1 MQALS
6 FEGKGFEYF
15 KIWIVNIL
23 LTIVTLG
30 LYYPW
35 AKVRNRR
42 YFYANS
48 TLEGKSFDYHATG
61 KQLFIGYLISMALL
75 IAYVALQN
83 VSPAISGVIVLVF
96 LAALPWIIWRSLKF
110 NMRVTSFSN
119 VLFSFDGKLGG
130 SYFNYMLMPFLFML
144 SLYIGPILIAVIGSK
159 LVEQFSVVGG
169 VFIAAGVIASLALA
183 VYVFA
188 VMKKKNAMYV
198 INGTRYGQGQ
208 FKAELEVAPFAKIFL
223 KSIALFLLAGFAY
236 MIVIAIVGFAFGAA
250 NDLLGVAANLD
261 DPVAIQGVFENA
273 LTFVLIGLV
282 YLGFIF
288 ISIAVFSYSYV
299 RQREYIYNNVVLDDK
314 IAFSSQ
320 LTVGRLAWVSLSNL
334 LMTIVTLGL
343 AMPWAAVRMA
353 RLVLEHTSV
362 DTSAGIDSYVTQQQK
377 DQSSLGEQIGD
388 AFDVEVGVGF

>member
-75 IAYVALQN
+75 IAYVALQK

>member
-169 VFIAAGVIASLALA
+169 VFIAVGVIASLALA

>member
-75 IAYVALQN
+75 IAYVALQK

-130 SYFNYMLMPFLFML
+130 SYFNYMLIPFLFML

-169 VFIAAGVIASLALA
+169 VFIAVGVIASLALA

>member
-75 IAYVALQN
+75 IAYVALQK

-169 VFIAAGVIASLALA
+169 VFIAVGVIASLALA